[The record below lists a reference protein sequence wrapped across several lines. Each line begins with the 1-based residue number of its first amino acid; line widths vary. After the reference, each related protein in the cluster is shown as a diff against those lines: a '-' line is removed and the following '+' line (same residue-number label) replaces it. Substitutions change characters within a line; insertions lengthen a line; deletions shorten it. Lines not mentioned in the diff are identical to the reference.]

1 MGDGSEDR
9 VEKML
14 CLKSSAHMEKGT
26 KRDRNVGRKPDG
38 VIHLVKKYF
47 LIAPS
52 WANTDNFYLQRT
64 IS

>member
-1 MGDGSEDR
+1 MDDGSEDR
-9 VEKML
+9 VEKTL

-26 KRDRNVGRKPDG
+26 KRHRNMGRKPDS
-38 VIHLVKKYF
+38 VIHLVNKYF